1 MATLSDKYV
10 NSLIAKADDMIN
22 QRKASVQKQYNA
34 WAAKQKSAEV
44 AEMQPVSMDTSVA
57 DMQAA
62 TPDTALQ
69 SVAQKIPVLTATA
82 HSATAPY
89 ADDKAAEKAEKAR
102 KVENFANTIQSIK
115 NEQNKAKNG
124 PDTPDTV
131 TTSPKE
137 LTYSALNKQPVS
149 ASLVHS
155 GSPALALAQATTAY
169 EGNLNKTGSL
179 DDRFDYYASKWL
191 SPNYKMT
198 DDDKKQ
204 YQQLINEW
212 KEKKGADWE
221 HMYDTAKAL
230 GSAGTDYFA
239 DYPELAKILD
249 IDNKLDLTYQTSM
262 GGRAATGG
270 LNALSGWVA
279 SLLGVPEE
287 NIKSY
292 EEKMALDAAN
302 ARTQN
307 KAAYDAS
314 RAITQMA
321 KDYALIEA
329 AKGMNIPVVG
339 KLLNQGSVV
348 DAWRAGNSFL
358 GKVGGVA
365 KTAGKNTVFGMP
377 FDIVSD
383 TAPEAIYN
391 AYLGKSGEEVAAAA
405 AENVASNLLG
415 NLFGELTLQPGLQL
429 LTEGVAKRAGKA
441 VAENVAEEVSEK
453 AAKEALQEVQPKQ
466 TMDDLSPLE
475 ATKEAPT
482 TKTSEEL
489 EDIFDDVKANND
501 VDVKPDVETTVKQ
514 DIPEEIKESGVSVFR
529 DNPVT
534 GERNVFGSATSRRL
548 NEIANPPKEIIDAV
562 NADPALKEATG
573 NAWAKYIEEFEKA
586 DAGQANTLRAATN
599 DLAEALEAA
608 ESASGVSIKAR
619 QNLDNIYN
627 ILMHSELPDKF
638 NGTLSEVKN
647 PLLDMIDEQGLSNIR
662 NSTETVKQSIEDA
675 LYRNM
680 KAIQENETL
689 KAKVQDVTDAYDK
702 WVDAV
707 YAGIGD
713 TERLGKD
720 VRNAMGRAERAFS
733 NEGLSGFHV
742 SKKMAEQ
749 IGLADIILKQNTPE
763 GYVQP
768 SYGYHAGDLG
778 KAESLGIQTGRDTG
792 HYGTG
797 TYFAGN
803 RNIVED
809 YHGRPIEAIDFS
821 NYNTYRPSDY
831 EQGKNL
837 HEYLAGVNNYYDMP
851 DDAIKTTAE
860 WDNFRQQVADT
871 TYTDPVKMYNDL
883 KRLYDDETIKRYVY
897 DYGDKLIDGKPVEWP
912 THNDEGKTWLD
923 LMTEEEDAE
932 FSRLVNE
939 LNERELDKFAKRME
953 KKYETT
959 SSFDDEFDK
968 IKAADPRYIMQSDG
982 TWFDDFEKIELSP
995 DEFARKADLN
1005 RVKNALLSDIT
1016 SPTERR
1022 KYYLRWGDE
1031 AEENAKKLFGLSDE
1045 EARKMISEIRDE
1057 IKEFNGDKYTADSAS
1072 TRFMKRLGYEGV
1084 DVRGIE
1090 GLDNTRYGS
1099 VIYDLKGKDLEQQ
1112 AAAKARRQAQLQAE
1126 KSAREMPERIDDEAR
1141 MTIDPTKNTVEP
1153 TKSVTEPVQPVN
1165 PDQPNLKT
1173 RKTYSNTMQN
1183 SDIFPEK
1190 ELAENP
1196 HYAKEEFGYLEQP
1209 ESESLEKAS
1218 DILASNKEGQKR
1230 RFASEVLTPET
1241 AKRVEA
1247 SDIDSIY
1254 MMIRENNEAIENA
1267 IDAAEIARL
1276 RRENGIMTQNLARIN
1291 TNAGQVVQANAKW
1304 SRTPEGMRIQADA
1317 FKKGKV
1323 DEILKEADWGGDVTR
1338 LEDNIVKRIDE
1349 LIDSKMWDDLKASD
1363 GIDSEKGLNL
1373 IRDELAREINNAAAK
1388 AKKNISG
1395 TDIDNLAKKIQQK
1408 LLSSLDIDKI
1418 EDQLM
1423 SDDIWQMVAGVGD
1436 ITEEHMDVALKL
1448 LDEAKQFNPNSKDAA
1463 QRIDAAYLIL
1473 ANDIGH
1479 GKSLMD
1485 KLDAWRYFA
1494 MLSKPTTHLRN
1505 MLGNTTFG
1513 LVTGAENSLSAV
1525 LEAGLDRASKVA
1537 RHGKGIDRTKS
1548 LLGPQDADLIS
1559 ACARDFTDN
1568 AYGLYKGNKY
1578 YEDLAAGIEKMVKT
1592 FDNKGAG
1599 KAANFLTETNTAL
1612 LDAEDVIF
1620 GQSKYATSLAGYLK
1634 ANGYGIDALKSEDP
1648 AVKRVVED
1656 ARAYALSK
1664 ANEATFHNNSAF
1676 AKLTTEIDHGL
1687 REWSRLDWG
1696 NGNSVKKAV
1705 GLAGRHI
1712 VPFAKTPAN
1721 ILSAILSRGPQESVK
1736 VLYDLVQLAK
1746 HNPNVKAKDLIEDI
1760 SKTASGTMI
1769 LGLGAYLYSTGH
1781 IELGGETDNER
1792 FNKKSRGITGPSLKF
1807 GNTYVALNDGNV
1819 PTAILAMG
1827 ANLAQAYKGKKG
1839 GLDAFLDGLASVSD
1853 TVVDTTMLSGI
1864 ADVINSARY
1873 SKDNADLA
1881 SRIGMQVITNAAGQ
1895 YIPNLTRGFEN
1906 VVDSEKRNTSYTGQT
1921 GVMDTVGKSLQ
1932 YASTGIPFL
1941 QEGARAA
1948 KDSGI
1953 PILEDIGNA
1962 VALNPQVDR
1971 WGNDIEKVGG
1981 DALGRLA
1988 NNTINPTSIT
1998 TDQSNA
2004 LDKEIDRLYARLTDD
2019 TNGEPIMSVDEAKK
2033 LFTYT
2038 PNAESK
2044 FDGEPL
2050 SRDDWYKYQQERGK
2064 SRYDLMNAVVNSR
2077 YYKYLTDEEKATMLK
2092 EMDDISKN
2100 YTREKYGAE
2109 IKNKK
2114 MAKLVDAYKEGGAKA
2129 VLDIKGENIDT
2140 TRTPEARMKEDQK
2153 AQAEEQKFEA
2163 ASDDIMGTLQKA
2175 GVVDKY
2181 AESVPKEAREAYAE
2195 YGMQGVEDYATV
2207 KSNKKGASYEKYSSL
2222 KSEIPTLTAKE
2233 YTDIYNN
2240 YSVPNKKGEYDN
2252 YFTKDTELI
2261 PYLTSRAWDNDEQ
2274 LNIYA
2279 HALSPSVEGTWHIV
2293 NGKLYYNKP
2302 SVERWR
2308 DNGKEYSAE
2317 AQASVNNMVS
2327 LFKK

>member
-1 MATLSDKYV
+1 MATLMDKYV
-10 NSLIAKADDMIN
+10 NSLVKANEARKADI
-22 QRKASVQKQYNA
+22 QKQYDA
-34 WAAKQKSAEV
+34 WARKQQAAQAPAGEMAPVKMQAPVQQEIPVLKPYANDEAAQKAERAQQINNDFAGISNYIANEKAKQERKAQQQSGNPKVTYTADGKLDVSALQKDPRVQEMTATQNITRPTATTKTMSSGDKIV
-44 AEMQPVSMDTSVA
+44 AESQKWLEPSYKMTKEDKESYKQMFNDWKKSNPAAYNAYFAFQTDGEGLEDAIRNYPEIRTILDVQNKLDPIASFMNGARNAFSGAQNLGGMAVKAFGNDDVDKWVDERLERRNREIANAQTQHPIATTGGNVA
-57 DMQAA
+57 GMAA
-62 TPDTALQ
+62 QYAMANAALGALSGGRLATQ
-69 SVAQKIPVLTATA
+69 SVAEAYNANKSLGDAAKVFGTNIGKQMIPDLLIDTSSNVINNVSNGADAGTVARDAAGNVLENLAWNALFELPGLGKATYQGIKDLRGLDNEIA
-82 HSATAPY
+82 SLRNVERANIPALGDVT
-89 ADDKAAEKAEKAR
+89 KA
-102 KVENFANTIQSIK
+102 VENA
-115 NEQNKAKNG
+115 
-124 PDTPDTV
+124 
-131 TTSPKE
+131 
-137 LTYSALNKQPVS
+137 
-149 ASLVHS
+149 
-155 GSPALALAQATTAY
+155 PARQIA
-169 EGNLNKTGSL
+169 E
-179 DDRFDYYASKWL
+179 DV
-191 SPNYKMT
+191 
-198 DDDKKQ
+198 
-204 YQQLINEW
+204 QQ
-212 KEKKGADWE
+212 
-221 HMYDTAKAL
+221 
-230 GSAGTDYFA
+230 
-239 DYPELAKILD
+239 
-249 IDNKLDLTYQTSM
+249 
-262 GGRAATGG
+262 
-270 LNALSGWVA
+270 
-279 SLLGVPEE
+279 
-287 NIKSY
+287 
-292 EEKMALDAAN
+292 
-302 ARTQN
+302 
-307 KAAYDAS
+307 
-314 RAITQMA
+314 
-321 KDYALIEA
+321 
-329 AKGMNIPVVG
+329 
-339 KLLNQGSVV
+339 
-348 DAWRAGNSFL
+348 
-358 GKVGGVA
+358 
-365 KTAGKNTVFGMP
+365 
-377 FDIVSD
+377 
-383 TAPEAIYN
+383 
-391 AYLGKSGEEVAAAA
+391 
-405 AENVASNLLG
+405 
-415 NLFGELTLQPGLQL
+415 
-429 LTEGVAKRAGKA
+429 
-441 VAENVAEEVSEK
+441 
-453 AAKEALQEVQPKQ
+453 
-466 TMDDLSPLE
+466 
-475 ATKEAPT
+475 ATKEADDLA
-482 TKTSEEL
+482 KVA
-489 EDIFDDVKANND
+489 DDVRPVEEAPVRQAVAETAN
-501 VDVKPDVETTVKQ
+501 ETAEQ
-514 DIPEEIKESGVSVFR
+514 AARNIAEEINESKVSVLGR
-529 DNPVT
+529 NPVT
-534 GERNVFGSATSRRL
+534 GELSNYGNAIMRRL
-548 NEIANPPKEIIDAV
+548 NELNGLSEARTAAL
-562 NADPALKEATG
+562 NADPALKEAFG
-573 NAWAKYIEEFEKA
+573 NAWTKYQTEFTKA
-586 DAGQANTLRAATN
+586 DAGHVNALKAATN
-599 DLAEALEAA
+599 ELADVYESIGKVTGENANARRNLED
-608 ESASGVSIKAR
+608 VY
-619 QNLDNIYN
+619 D
-627 ILMHSELPDKF
+627 ILMHRNIPRKF
-638 NGTLSEVKN
+638 EGDMPENIN
-647 PLLDMIDEQGLSNIR
+647 PILDMLDEQSRSNVENSLDTVRNYIDNTVYKNMRIIR
-662 NSTETVKQSIEDA
+662 
-675 LYRNM
+675 
-680 KAIQENETL
+680 ENETL
-689 KAKVQDVTDAYDK
+689 RTKVKDVTDAYDK
-702 WVDAV
+702 WIDAV
-707 YAGIGD
+707 YSGIGD

-720 VRNAMGRAERAFS
+720 VRNAMGRAERAFAK
-733 NEGLSGFHV
+733 EGISAFHV
-742 SKKMAEQ
+742 PEKMAKQ
-749 IGLADIILKQNTPE
+749 TNLPDMILKNNTPE
-763 GYVQP
+763 GYVP
-768 SYGYHAGDLG
+768 PVDRTKFGRDDFIRELAGEDSYALRPEYKQNIEKVGDLLKREEDLG
-778 KAESLGIQTGRDTG
+778 RKISELRNEMEKEIRVDPELGREYSWMFDDNYTKRGLELKDAIEKLEGERRELTAAREEIETGIRNLDAENRALQASSFNNEIPSRATKGSYDGFSIDT
-792 HYGTG
+792 T
-797 TYFAGN
+797 GN
-803 RNIVED
+803 RNIDKMIAE
-809 YHGRPIEAIDFS
+809 GRAYVAEMSPE
-821 NYNTYRPSDY
+821 
-831 EQGKNL
+831 
-837 HEYLAGVNNYYDMP
+837 EYLRRSSQQIYGKGSLESAIRGTSDANIQKYAEDMRNGVKYDMP
-851 DDAIKTTAE
+851 YLDLARGEQEGRHRALAALVNQYDSIPVAVIPKSADDIPQVSRIVSNEAE
-860 WDNFRQQVADT
+860 KAQKAVAERIE
-871 TYTDPVKMYNDL
+871 PEAEM
-883 KRLYDDETIKRYVY
+883 TIKL
-897 DYGDKLIDGKPVEWP
+897 DSTKP
-912 THNDEGKTWLD
+912 K
-923 LMTEEEDAE
+923 AE
-932 FSRLVNE
+932 TSVN
-939 LNERELDKFAKRME
+939 
-953 KKYETT
+953 
-959 SSFDDEFDK
+959 
-968 IKAADPRYIMQSDG
+968 MQNVD
-982 TWFDDFEKIELSP
+982 
-995 DEFARKADLN
+995 
-1005 RVKNALLSDIT
+1005 
-1016 SPTERR
+1016 
-1022 KYYLRWGDE
+1022 GDE
-1031 AEENAKKLFGLSDE
+1031 A
-1045 EARKMISEIRDE
+1045 
-1057 IKEFNGDKYTADSAS
+1057 
-1072 TRFMKRLGYEGV
+1072 
-1084 DVRGIE
+1084 
-1090 GLDNTRYGS
+1090 
-1099 VIYDLKGKDLEQQ
+1099 
-1112 AAAKARRQAQLQAE
+1112 
-1126 KSAREMPERIDDEAR
+1126 RII
-1141 MTIDPTKNTVEP
+1141 IDPAKNTVEP
-1153 TKSVTEPVQPVN
+1153 AKSVTEPVQPN
-1165 PDQPNLKT
+1165 QPNMKT
-1173 RKTYSNTMQN
+1173 RGTYSNTMQN

-1196 HYAKEEFGYLEQP
+1196 HYAKEEFGYLEQS

-1218 DILASNKEGQKR
+1218 DILASNKEGQKQ

-1349 LIDSKMWDDLKASD
+1349 LIDSKMWDDLKASE

-1388 AKKNISG
+1388 VKKNISN
-1395 TDIDNLAKKIQQK
+1395 TDVDNLAKKIQQK
-1408 LLSSLDIDKI
+1408 LLASPDIDKI

-1436 ITEEHMDVALKL
+1436 ITEEHMDEALKL

-1479 GKSLMD
+1479 GKSIMD

-1525 LEAGLDRASKVA
+1525 MEAGLDRASKIA

-1548 LLGPQDADLIS
+1548 LLGPQDVDLIK
-1559 ACARDFTDN
+1559 ACARDFGDN

-1592 FDNKGAG
+1592 FNDKGAG

-1612 LDAEDVIF
+1612 LDAEDVLF

-1634 ANGYGIDALKSEDP
+1634 ANGYGIDALKSEDT
-1648 AVKRVVED
+1648 AIKRVVED

-1676 AKLTTEIDHGL
+1676 AKLTTEIDRGL

-1721 ILSAILSRGPQESVK
+1721 ILSSILSRGPQESGK

-1839 GLDAFLDGLASVSD
+1839 GIDAFLDGLASVSD
-1853 TVVDTTMLSGI
+1853 TVVDTTMLSGL
-1864 ADVINSARY
+1864 ADVLNSARY

-1921 GVMDTVGKSLQ
+1921 GVMDTAGKSLQ

-1953 PILEDIGNA
+1953 PILENIGNV

-1981 DALGRLA
+1981 NALGRLA

-2004 LDKEIDRLYARLTDD
+2004 LDKEIDRLYKRLTDD
-2019 TNGEPIMSVDEAKK
+2019 TNGEPIMSVDDAKK

-2140 TRTPEARMKEDQK
+2140 TRTPETRMKEYQE
-2153 AQAEEQKFEA
+2153 AQAEEQKFET

-2181 AESVPKEAREAYAE
+2181 AESVPKEAREAYSE

-2233 YTDIYNN
+2233 YADIYNN
-2240 YSVPNKKGEYDN
+2240 YSIPNKKGEYDN

-2261 PYLTSRAWDNDEQ
+2261 PYLTSRSWDNDEQ
-2274 LNIYA
+2274 LNIIA
-2279 HALSPSVEGTWHIV
+2279 HALSPSVEGTWHIR
-2293 NGKLYYNKP
+2293 NNQLYYNKP
-2302 SVERWR
+2302 SVEKWETGETGTATGNAAVDR
-2308 DNGKEYSAE
+2308 YL
-2317 AQASVNNMVS
+2317 Q
-2327 LFKK
+2327 LIKK

>member
-22 QRKASVQKQYNA
+22 QRKASAQKQYNA
-34 WAAKQKSAEV
+34 WAAKQKSTPV
-44 AEMQPVSMDTSVA
+44 AEMAPVTMDTSVA

-62 TPDTALQ
+62 TPDTVLQ
-69 SVAQKIPVLTATA
+69 SVAQKIPVLTAQA
-82 HSATAPY
+82 RSATAPY
-89 ADDKAAEKAEKAR
+89 ANDAAANAAMRTNANFDAISQYAKQTKEDKKRAAKNDSNVYMDDDGNVDVNSVKKNARATTPQRMTDAAAKRADKPVQAKYTEDGKLDVAALQRNPAVREMTEAQTIDKPADDNKVATVNDKINYYANKWLDPSYKMTEQDKRDYQALLDEWAGGDNNKYQMLGLYNLVPLVGTDEMKALSDIGR
-102 KVENFANTIQSIK
+102 KANTGTAFMTGVSDSLSGLVNLSGTLGK
-115 NEQNKAKNG
+115 AVGNEAI
-124 PDTPDTV
+124 DAEID
-131 TTSPKE
+131 KE
-137 LTYSALNKQPVS
+137 L
-149 ASLVHS
+149 
-155 GSPALALAQATTAY
+155 AQYKKDVANAYTQHNAATTA
-169 EGNLNKTGSL
+169 GKITGMG
-179 DDRFDYYASKWL
+179 A
-191 SPNYKMT
+191 
-198 DDDKKQ
+198 Q
-204 YQQLINEW
+204 Y
-212 KEKKGADWE
+212 
-221 HMYDTAKAL
+221 
-230 GSAGTDYFA
+230 
-239 DYPELAKILD
+239 
-249 IDNKLDLTYQTSM
+249 
-262 GGRAATGG
+262 AATNAILG
-270 LNALSGWVA
+270 ALSGGKLAGESVIDA
-279 SLLGVPEE
+279 YKA
-287 NIKSY
+287 NKSI
-292 EEKMALDAAN
+292 ADAAKVYGAN
-302 ARTQN
+302 VAKQMIPDLLVDTSSN
-307 KAAYDAS
+307 IANNVGNGADAGT
-314 RAITQMA
+314 IA
-321 KDYALIEA
+321 KDAIANVGENLLWNLALEGAGVGIDAFKSASAKNAVEEA
-329 AKGMNIPVVG
+329 AE
-339 KLLNQGSVV
+339 
-348 DAWRAGNSFL
+348 RAT
-358 GKVGGVA
+358 K
-365 KTAGKNTVFGMP
+365 
-377 FDIVSD
+377 
-383 TAPEAIYN
+383 
-391 AYLGKSGEEVAAAA
+391 
-405 AENVASNLLG
+405 
-415 NLFGELTLQPGLQL
+415 
-429 LTEGVAKRAGKA
+429 EGVQDVK
-441 VAENVAEEVSEK
+441 
-453 AAKEALQEVQPKQ
+453 PKQ

-501 VDVKPDVETTVKQ
+501 ADVKPDVETTVKQ
-514 DIPEEIKESGVSVFR
+514 DVPEEIKESGVSVFR

-573 NAWAKYIEEFEKA
+573 NAWTKYIEEFEKA
-586 DAGQANTLRAATN
+586 DAGQANALRAATN
-599 DLAEALEAA
+599 DLAKALEAA

-619 QNLDNIYN
+619 QNLDDIYN

-680 KAIQENETL
+680 KAVQENETL

-707 YAGIGD
+707 YSGIGD

-720 VRNAMGRAERAFS
+720 VRNAMGRAERAFEK
-733 NEGLSGFHV
+733 EGLSGFHV

-763 GYVQP
+763 GYVP
-768 SYGYHAGDLG
+768 PVDRTKYGRDDFIRELAGEDSYALRPEYKQNIEKVGDLLKREEELG
-778 KAESLGIQTGRDTG
+778 RKISELRNEMEKEIRVDPELGREYSWMFDDNYTKRGLELKDAIKKLEGERRELTAAREEIETSIRNIDAENRALQAASFDNEVPSRATKASYEGFSIDT
-792 HYGTG
+792 T
-797 TYFAGN
+797 GN
-803 RNIVED
+803 RNIDKLIAE
-809 YHGRPIEAIDFS
+809 
-821 NYNTYRPSDY
+821 
-831 EQGKNL
+831 GKAYVAEMSPE
-837 HEYLAGVNNYYDMP
+837 EYLRRSSQQIYGKGSLESAIRGTSDANIQKYAAEMRNGAEYDMP
-851 DDAIKTTAE
+851 
-860 WDNFRQQVADT
+860 
-871 TYTDPVKMYNDL
+871 Y
-883 KRLYDDETIKRYVY
+883 
-897 DYGDKLIDGKPVEWP
+897 
-912 THNDEGKTWLD
+912 LD
-923 LMTEEEDAE
+923 LARGEQEGRHRALAA
-932 FSRLVNE
+932 LVNQY
-939 LNERELDKFAKRME
+939 DSIPVAIIPKSA
-953 KKYETT
+953 
-959 SSFDDEFDK
+959 DDIPQVSK
-968 IKAADPRYIMQSDG
+968 IVS
-982 TWFDDFEKIELSP
+982 
-995 DEFARKADLN
+995 N
-1005 RVKNALLSDIT
+1005 
-1016 SPTERR
+1016 
-1022 KYYLRWGDE
+1022 E
-1031 AEENAKKLFGLSDE
+1031 AEEA
-1045 EARKMISEIRDE
+1045 
-1057 IKEFNGDKYTADSAS
+1057 
-1072 TRFMKRLGYEGV
+1072 
-1084 DVRGIE
+1084 
-1090 GLDNTRYGS
+1090 
-1099 VIYDLKGKDLEQQ
+1099 Q
-1112 AAAKARRQAQLQAE
+1112 KAVA
-1126 KSAREMPERIDDEAR
+1126 ERIEPEAEMTIKLDSTKPKAETSVKMQNADGDEAR
-1141 MTIDPTKNTVEP
+1141 MTIDPTKNTVKP
-1153 TKSVTEPVQPVN
+1153 AKSVTEPAQ
-1165 PDQPNLKT
+1165 PDQPNMKT

-1196 HYAKEEFGYLEQP
+1196 HYTEEEFGYLEQP

-1241 AKRVEA
+1241 AKHVEA

-1323 DEILKEADWGGDVTR
+1323 DEILETADWGGDVTR

-1363 GIDSEKGLNL
+1363 GVDSQKALDL

-1388 AKKNISG
+1388 AKQNISN

-1408 LLSSLDIDKI
+1408 LLSSPDIDKI

-1436 ITEEHMDVALKL
+1436 ISEEHMDEALKL

-1463 QRIDAAYLIL
+1463 KRIDAAYLIL

-1525 LEAGLDRASKVA
+1525 LEAGLDRASKIA
-1537 RHGKGIDRTKS
+1537 RHGKGIERTKS

-1559 ACARDFTDN
+1559 ACARDFNDN

-1592 FDNKGAG
+1592 FDNKGVG

-1676 AKLTTEIDHGL
+1676 AKLSTKIDHGL

-1696 NGNSVKKAV
+1696 NGNSVMKVA

-1792 FNKKSRGITGPSLKF
+1792 YNKKSRGITGPSLKF

-1827 ANLAQAYKGKKG
+1827 ANLAQAYKDKKG

-1881 SRIGMQVITNAAGQ
+1881 SRIGMQIVTNAAGQ
-1895 YIPNLTRGFEN
+1895 YIPNVTRGLEN

-2004 LDKEIDRLYARLTDD
+2004 LDKEIDRLYERLTDD

-2044 FDGEPL
+2044 FDGVPL

-2077 YYKYLTDEEKATMLK
+2077 YYRYLTDEEKATMLK

-2129 VLDIKGENIDT
+2129 VLNIKGENIDT

-2233 YTDIYNN
+2233 YADIYNN
-2240 YSVPNKKGEYDN
+2240 FSVPNEKGEYNN

-2274 LNIYA
+2274 LNLYA

-2308 DNGKEYSAE
+2308 DDGKNKEYSAE

>member
-1 MATLSDKYV
+1 MATLTDRYVQTLVKY
-10 NSLIAKADDMIN
+10 NDALTE
-22 QRKASVQKQYNA
+22 QRQKDVQKQYNEWERKQRA
-34 WAAKQKSAEV
+34 LQTPVIQEEPTMQEIPVLKFTAPFANDEASQKAERAQQINNDFAGISNYIANEKAKQERKAQQQSGNPKVTYTADGKLDVSALQKDPRVQEMTATQNITRPTATTKTMSSGDKIV
-44 AEMQPVSMDTSVA
+44 AESQKWLEPSYKMTKADKESYKQMFNDWKKSNPDAYNAYFAFQTDGEGLEDAIKNYPEIRTILDVQNKLDPIASFMNGARNAFSGAQNLGGMAVKAFGNDDVDKWVDERLERRNREIANAQTQHPIATTGGNVA
-57 DMQAA
+57 GMAA
-62 TPDTALQ
+62 QYAMANAALGALSGGRLATQ
-69 SVAQKIPVLTATA
+69 SVAEAYNANKSLGDAAKVFGTNIGKQMIPDLLIDTSSNVINNVSNGADAGTVARDAAGNVLENLAWNALFELPGLGKATYQGIKDLRGLDNEIA
-82 HSATAPY
+82 SLRNVERANIPALGDVT
-89 ADDKAAEKAEKAR
+89 KA
-102 KVENFANTIQSIK
+102 VENA
-115 NEQNKAKNG
+115 
-124 PDTPDTV
+124 
-131 TTSPKE
+131 
-137 LTYSALNKQPVS
+137 
-149 ASLVHS
+149 
-155 GSPALALAQATTAY
+155 PARQIA
-169 EGNLNKTGSL
+169 E
-179 DDRFDYYASKWL
+179 DV
-191 SPNYKMT
+191 
-198 DDDKKQ
+198 
-204 YQQLINEW
+204 QQ
-212 KEKKGADWE
+212 
-221 HMYDTAKAL
+221 
-230 GSAGTDYFA
+230 
-239 DYPELAKILD
+239 
-249 IDNKLDLTYQTSM
+249 
-262 GGRAATGG
+262 
-270 LNALSGWVA
+270 
-279 SLLGVPEE
+279 
-287 NIKSY
+287 
-292 EEKMALDAAN
+292 
-302 ARTQN
+302 
-307 KAAYDAS
+307 
-314 RAITQMA
+314 
-321 KDYALIEA
+321 
-329 AKGMNIPVVG
+329 
-339 KLLNQGSVV
+339 
-348 DAWRAGNSFL
+348 
-358 GKVGGVA
+358 
-365 KTAGKNTVFGMP
+365 
-377 FDIVSD
+377 
-383 TAPEAIYN
+383 
-391 AYLGKSGEEVAAAA
+391 
-405 AENVASNLLG
+405 
-415 NLFGELTLQPGLQL
+415 
-429 LTEGVAKRAGKA
+429 
-441 VAENVAEEVSEK
+441 
-453 AAKEALQEVQPKQ
+453 
-466 TMDDLSPLE
+466 
-475 ATKEAPT
+475 ATKEADDLA
-482 TKTSEEL
+482 KVA
-489 EDIFDDVKANND
+489 DDVRPVEEAPVRQAVAETAN
-501 VDVKPDVETTVKQ
+501 ETAEQ
-514 DIPEEIKESGVSVFR
+514 AARNIAEEINESKVSVLGR
-529 DNPVT
+529 NPVT
-534 GERNVFGSATSRRL
+534 GELSNYGNAIMRRL
-548 NEIANPPKEIIDAV
+548 NELNGLSEARTAAL
-562 NADPALKEATG
+562 NADPALKEAFG
-573 NAWAKYIEEFEKA
+573 NAWTKYQTEFAKA
-586 DAGQANTLRAATN
+586 DAGQVNALKAATN
-599 DLAEALEAA
+599 ELADVYESIGKVTGENANARRNLED
-608 ESASGVSIKAR
+608 VY
-619 QNLDNIYN
+619 D
-627 ILMHSELPDKF
+627 ILMHRNIPRKF
-638 NGTLSEVKN
+638 EGDMPENIN
-647 PLLDMIDEQGLSNIR
+647 PILDMLDEQSRSNVENSLDTVRNYIDDTIYKNMRAIR
-662 NSTETVKQSIEDA
+662 GN
-675 LYRNM
+675 
-680 KAIQENETL
+680 ENL
-689 KAKVQDVTDAYDK
+689 QAKVKDVTDAYDK
-702 WVDAV
+702 WIDAV
-707 YAGIGD
+707 YSGIGD

-720 VRNAMGRAERAFS
+720 VRNAMGRAERAFA

-749 IGLADIILKQNTPE
+749 TNLPDRILTNNTPE
-763 GYVQP
+763 GYVP
-768 SYGYHAGDLG
+768 PEIPV
-778 KAESLGIQTGRDTG
+778 K
-792 HYGTG
+792 
-797 TYFAGN
+797 
-803 RNIVED
+803 
-809 YHGRPIEAIDFS
+809 
-821 NYNTYRPSDY
+821 
-831 EQGKNL
+831 
-837 HEYLAGVNNYYDMP
+837 
-851 DDAIKTTAE
+851 TAE
-860 WDNFRQQVADT
+860 VAEAT
-871 TYTDPVKMYNDL
+871 PKAVAERIEPEAEM
-883 KRLYDDETIKRYVY
+883 TIK
-897 DYGDKLIDGKPVEWP
+897 L
-912 THNDEGKTWLD
+912 
-923 LMTEEEDAE
+923 
-932 FSRLVNE
+932 
-939 LNERELDKFAKRME
+939 
-953 KKYETT
+953 
-959 SSFDDEFDK
+959 
-968 IKAADPRYIMQSDG
+968 DG
-982 TWFDDFEKIELSP
+982 TKP
-995 DEFARKADLN
+995 K
-1005 RVKNALLSDIT
+1005 
-1016 SPTERR
+1016 
-1022 KYYLRWGDE
+1022 
-1031 AEENAKKLFGLSDE
+1031 EE
-1045 EARKMISEIRDE
+1045 
-1057 IKEFNGDKYTADSAS
+1057 
-1072 TRFMKRLGYEGV
+1072 
-1084 DVRGIE
+1084 
-1090 GLDNTRYGS
+1090 
-1099 VIYDLKGKDLEQQ
+1099 
-1112 AAAKARRQAQLQAE
+1112 
-1126 KSAREMPERIDDEAR
+1126 
-1141 MTIDPTKNTVEP
+1141 NTVEP
-1153 TKSVTEPVQPVN
+1153 AKSVTEPVR
-1165 PDQPNLKT
+1165 PDPPNMKT

-1196 HYAKEEFGYLEQP
+1196 HYAKEEFGYLEQS

-1218 DILASNKEGQKR
+1218 DILASNKEGQKQ

-1323 DEILKEADWGGDVTR
+1323 DEILKEANWGGDVTR

-1373 IRDELAREINNAAAK
+1373 IRDELAKEINNAAAK
-1388 AKKNISG
+1388 AKKNISN
-1395 TDIDNLAKKIQQK
+1395 TDVDNLAKKIQQK
-1408 LLSSLDIDKI
+1408 LLASPDIDKI

-1436 ITEEHMDVALKL
+1436 ITEEHMDEALKL

-1479 GKSLMD
+1479 GKSIMD

-1525 LEAGLDRASKVA
+1525 MEAGLDRASKIA
-1537 RHGKGIDRTKS
+1537 RRGKGIDRTKS
-1548 LLGPQDADLIS
+1548 LLGPQDVDLIK
-1559 ACARDFTDN
+1559 ACARDFSDN

-1592 FDNKGAG
+1592 FNDKGAG

-1612 LDAEDVIF
+1612 LDAEDVLF

-1634 ANGYGIDALKSEDP
+1634 ANGYGIDALKSEDT
-1648 AVKRVVED
+1648 AIKRVVED

-1676 AKLTTEIDHGL
+1676 AKLSTEIDRGL

-1721 ILSAILSRGPQESVK
+1721 ILSSILSRGPQESGK

-1839 GLDAFLDGLASVSD
+1839 GIDAFLDGLASVSD
-1853 TVVDTTMLSGI
+1853 TVVDTTMLSGL
-1864 ADVINSARY
+1864 ADVLNSARY

-1921 GVMDTVGKSLQ
+1921 GVMDTAGKSLQ

-1981 DALGRLA
+1981 NALGRLA
-1988 NNTINPTSIT
+1988 NNMINPTSIT
-1998 TDQSNA
+1998 TDQSNT
-2004 LDKEIDRLYARLTDD
+2004 LDKEIDRLYKRLTDD

-2050 SRDDWYKYQQERGK
+2050 SRDDWYKYQKERGK
-2064 SRYDLMNAVVNSR
+2064 SRYDLMKAVVNSR
-2077 YYKYLTDEEKATMLK
+2077 YYRYLTDEEKATMLK

-2140 TRTPEARMKEDQK
+2140 TRTPEARMKEYQK

-2163 ASDDIMGTLQKA
+2163 VSDDIMGTLQKA

-2233 YTDIYNN
+2233 YADIYNN
-2240 YSVPNKKGEYDN
+2240 YSIPNKKGEYDN

-2261 PYLTSRAWDNDEQ
+2261 PYLTSRSWDNDEQ
-2274 LNIYA
+2274 LNIVA
-2279 HALSPSVEGTWHIV
+2279 HALSPSVEGTWHIR
-2293 NGKLYYNKP
+2293 NNQLYYNKP
-2302 SVERWR
+2302 SVEKWQ
-2308 DNGKEYSAE
+2308 GK
-2317 AQASVNNMVS
+2317 
-2327 LFKK
+2327 

>member
-22 QRKASVQKQYNA
+22 QRKASAQKQYNA
-34 WAAKQKSAEV
+34 WAAKQKSTPV
-44 AEMQPVSMDTSVA
+44 AEMAPVTMDTSVA

-62 TPDTALQ
+62 TPDTVLQ
-69 SVAQKIPVLTATA
+69 SVAQKIPVLTAQA
-82 HSATAPY
+82 RSATAPY
-89 ADDKAAEKAEKAR
+89 ANDAAANAAMRTNANFDAISQYAKQTKEDKKRAAKNDSNVYMDDDGNVDVNSVKKNARATTPQRMTDAAAKRADKPVQAKYTEDGKLDVAALQRNPAVREMTEAQTIDKPADDNKVATVNDKINYYANKWLDPSYKMTEQDKRDYQALLDEWAGGDNNKYQMLGLYNLVPLVGTDEMKALSDIGR
-102 KVENFANTIQSIK
+102 KANTGTAFMTGVSDSLSGLVNLSGTLGK
-115 NEQNKAKNG
+115 AVGNEAI
-124 PDTPDTV
+124 DAEID
-131 TTSPKE
+131 KE
-137 LTYSALNKQPVS
+137 L
-149 ASLVHS
+149 
-155 GSPALALAQATTAY
+155 AQYKKDVANAYTQHNAATTA
-169 EGNLNKTGSL
+169 GKITGMG
-179 DDRFDYYASKWL
+179 A
-191 SPNYKMT
+191 
-198 DDDKKQ
+198 Q
-204 YQQLINEW
+204 Y
-212 KEKKGADWE
+212 
-221 HMYDTAKAL
+221 
-230 GSAGTDYFA
+230 
-239 DYPELAKILD
+239 
-249 IDNKLDLTYQTSM
+249 
-262 GGRAATGG
+262 AATNAILG
-270 LNALSGWVA
+270 ALSGGKLAGESVIDA
-279 SLLGVPEE
+279 YKA
-287 NIKSY
+287 NKSI
-292 EEKMALDAAN
+292 ADAAKVYGAN
-302 ARTQN
+302 VAKQMIPDLLVDTSSN
-307 KAAYDAS
+307 IANNVGNGADAGT
-314 RAITQMA
+314 IA
-321 KDYALIEA
+321 KDAIANVGENLLWNLALEGAGVGIDAFKSASAKNAVEEA
-329 AKGMNIPVVG
+329 AE
-339 KLLNQGSVV
+339 
-348 DAWRAGNSFL
+348 RAT
-358 GKVGGVA
+358 K
-365 KTAGKNTVFGMP
+365 
-377 FDIVSD
+377 
-383 TAPEAIYN
+383 
-391 AYLGKSGEEVAAAA
+391 
-405 AENVASNLLG
+405 
-415 NLFGELTLQPGLQL
+415 
-429 LTEGVAKRAGKA
+429 EGVQDVK
-441 VAENVAEEVSEK
+441 
-453 AAKEALQEVQPKQ
+453 PKQ

-501 VDVKPDVETTVKQ
+501 ADVKPDVETTVKQ
-514 DIPEEIKESGVSVFR
+514 DVPEEIKESGVSVFR

-548 NEIANPPKEIIDAV
+548 NEIANPPKALIDAV

-608 ESASGVSIKAR
+608 ESASGVSINAR

-647 PLLDMIDEQGLSNIR
+647 PLLDMIDEQGISNIR

-707 YAGIGD
+707 YSGIGD

-720 VRNAMGRAERAFS
+720 VRNAMGRAERAFA

-763 GYVQP
+763 GYVP
-768 SYGYHAGDLG
+768 PVIR
-778 KAESLGIQTGRDTG
+778 E
-792 HYGTG
+792 
-797 TYFAGN
+797 
-803 RNIVED
+803 
-809 YHGRPIEAIDFS
+809 
-821 NYNTYRPSDY
+821 
-831 EQGKNL
+831 
-837 HEYLAGVNNYYDMP
+837 
-851 DDAIKTTAE
+851 TTA
-860 WDNFRQQVADT
+860 D
-871 TYTDPVKMYNDL
+871 
-883 KRLYDDETIKRYVY
+883 
-897 DYGDKLIDGKPVEWP
+897 IDGVKV
-912 THNDEGKTWLD
+912 ND
-923 LMTEEEDAE
+923 
-932 FSRLVNE
+932 
-939 LNERELDKFAKRME
+939 
-953 KKYETT
+953 T
-959 SSFDDEFDK
+959 S
-968 IKAADPRYIMQSDG
+968 
-982 TWFDDFEKIELSP
+982 
-995 DEFARKADLN
+995 
-1005 RVKNALLSDIT
+1005 V
-1016 SPTERR
+1016 
-1022 KYYLRWGDE
+1022 
-1031 AEENAKKLFGLSDE
+1031 
-1045 EARKMISEIRDE
+1045 
-1057 IKEFNGDKYTADSAS
+1057 
-1072 TRFMKRLGYEGV
+1072 
-1084 DVRGIE
+1084 
-1090 GLDNTRYGS
+1090 
-1099 VIYDLKGKDLEQQ
+1099 
-1112 AAAKARRQAQLQAE
+1112 
-1126 KSAREMPERIDDEAR
+1126 REMPERIDDEAR

-1241 AKRVEA
+1241 AKHVEA

-1323 DEILKEADWGGDVTR
+1323 DEILETADWGGDITR

-1363 GIDSEKGLNL
+1363 GADSQKALDL

-1395 TDIDNLAKKIQQK
+1395 ADIDNLAKKIQQK
-1408 LLSSLDIDKI
+1408 LLSSPDIDKI

-1436 ITEEHMDVALKL
+1436 ITEEHMDEALKL

-1525 LEAGLDRASKVA
+1525 LEAGLDRASKIA
-1537 RHGKGIDRTKS
+1537 RNGKGIERTKS

-1559 ACARDFTDN
+1559 ACARDFNDN

-1676 AKLTTEIDHGL
+1676 AKLSTKIDHGL

-1696 NGNSVKKAV
+1696 NGNSIMKAA

-1792 FNKKSRGITGPSLKF
+1792 YNKKSRGITGPSLKF

-1895 YIPNLTRGFEN
+1895 YIPNLTRGLEN
-1906 VVDSEKRNTSYTGQT
+1906 VVDSEKMNTSYTGQT
-1921 GVMDTVGKSLQ
+1921 GVMDTLGKSLQ

-2044 FDGEPL
+2044 FDGVPL

-2140 TRTPEARMKEDQK
+2140 TRTPETRMKEDQK
-2153 AQAEEQKFEA
+2153 AQAEEQKIEA

-2240 YSVPNKKGEYDN
+2240 YSVPNEKGEYNN

-2274 LNIYA
+2274 LNLYA

-2317 AQASVNNMVS
+2317 AQARVNNMVS
-2327 LFKK
+2327 LLKK

>member
-57 DMQAA
+57 DMQAT
-62 TPDTALQ
+62 TPDASNAVLQ
-69 SVAQKIPVLTATA
+69 SVAQKIPVLTAQA
-82 HSATAPY
+82 RSATAPY
-89 ADDKAAEKAEKAR
+89 ANDAAANAAMRTNANFDAISQYAKQTKEDKKRA
-102 KVENFANTIQSIK
+102 
-115 NEQNKAKNG
+115 AKNDSNVYMDEDG
-124 PDTPDTV
+124 NVDVNSAKKNARATTPQRMADAAAKRADKPVQAKYTEDGKLDVAALQNDPRVQQMTNTQSLEGVSNGV
-131 TTSPKE
+131 TTSGNTVKDATITDKIDYYTNKWLDPSYVMTEEDKRMLE
-137 LTYSALNKQPVS
+137 SLISDYKQEHKDDKDLFTLFGNEFSAKAQNNPQKYPEVQKLLKARQKT
-149 ASLVHS
+149 SLVNS
-155 GSPALALAQATTAY
+155 FLQGI
-169 EGNLNKTGSL
+169 NNSL
-179 DDRFDYYASKWL
+179 DNQVGIA
-191 SPNYKMT
+191 
-198 DDDKKQ
+198 
-204 YQQLINEW
+204 IEV
-212 KEKKGADWE
+212 G
-221 HMYDTAKAL
+221 KAL
-230 GSAGTDYFA
+230 DNHQNDEMWDAYA
-239 DYPELAKILD
+239 NQRKI
-249 IDNKLDLTYQTSM
+249 
-262 GGRAATGG
+262 
-270 LNALSGWVA
+270 
-279 SLLGVPEE
+279 
-287 NIKSY
+287 
-292 EEKMALDAAN
+292 DAAN
-302 ARTQN
+302 ASN
-307 KAAYDAS
+307 NAPGAIAS
-314 RAITQMA
+314 
-321 KDYALIEA
+321 
-329 AKGMNIPVVG
+329 G
-339 KLLNQGSVV
+339 
-348 DAWRAGNSFL
+348 AGTLAGIGVQYKMTNDILGGLADQFSFL
-358 GKVGGVA
+358 KWLKPKNLKNVYNETKSLGQVA
-365 KTAGKNTVFGMP
+365 KAYAENTAKQYIPDFIN
-377 FDIVSD
+377 D
-383 TAPEAIYN
+383 TAPEFLNNIAHGESKEKVLEDLAGNVIINNVFNAGMAIPELVSTTRMASKAIKALDAEKELYRLSN
-391 AYLGKSGEEVAAAA
+391 ATDAIR
-405 AENVASNLLG
+405 
-415 NLFGELTLQPGLQL
+415 
-429 LTEGVAKRAGKA
+429 RAN
-441 VAENVAEEVSEK
+441 EIN
-453 AAKEALQEVQPKQ
+453 ALNRADDVTSVRQADGALRETDINPKQ

-475 ATKEAPT
+475 AKKA
-482 TKTSEEL
+482 
-489 EDIFDDVKANND
+489 DDLSVRAD
-501 VDVKPDVETTVKQ
+501 VDAAIRKGVQ
-514 DIPEEIKESGVSVFR
+514 EEIKESGVSVFR

-548 NEIANPPKEIIDAV
+548 DEIANPPKEIIDAV

-586 DAGQANTLRAATN
+586 DAGQANALRAATN
-599 DLAEALEAA
+599 ALAEALEAA

-707 YAGIGD
+707 YSGIGD

-720 VRNAMGRAERAFS
+720 VRNAMGRAERAFA

-763 GYVQP
+763 GYVP
-768 SYGYHAGDLG
+768 PVIR
-778 KAESLGIQTGRDTG
+778 E
-792 HYGTG
+792 
-797 TYFAGN
+797 
-803 RNIVED
+803 
-809 YHGRPIEAIDFS
+809 
-821 NYNTYRPSDY
+821 
-831 EQGKNL
+831 
-837 HEYLAGVNNYYDMP
+837 
-851 DDAIKTTAE
+851 TTA
-860 WDNFRQQVADT
+860 D
-871 TYTDPVKMYNDL
+871 
-883 KRLYDDETIKRYVY
+883 
-897 DYGDKLIDGKPVEWP
+897 IDGVKV
-912 THNDEGKTWLD
+912 ND
-923 LMTEEEDAE
+923 
-932 FSRLVNE
+932 
-939 LNERELDKFAKRME
+939 
-953 KKYETT
+953 T
-959 SSFDDEFDK
+959 S
-968 IKAADPRYIMQSDG
+968 
-982 TWFDDFEKIELSP
+982 
-995 DEFARKADLN
+995 
-1005 RVKNALLSDIT
+1005 V
-1016 SPTERR
+1016 
-1022 KYYLRWGDE
+1022 
-1031 AEENAKKLFGLSDE
+1031 
-1045 EARKMISEIRDE
+1045 
-1057 IKEFNGDKYTADSAS
+1057 
-1072 TRFMKRLGYEGV
+1072 
-1084 DVRGIE
+1084 
-1090 GLDNTRYGS
+1090 
-1099 VIYDLKGKDLEQQ
+1099 
-1112 AAAKARRQAQLQAE
+1112 
-1126 KSAREMPERIDDEAR
+1126 REMPERIGDEAR
-1141 MTIDPTKNTVEP
+1141 MTIDPTKNAVEP
-1153 TKSVTEPVQPVN
+1153 TKSVTEPVQPAN
-1165 PDQPNLKT
+1165 PDQPNMKT

-1190 ELAENP
+1190 ELAENQ

-1230 RFASEVLTPET
+1230 RFASDVLTPET
-1241 AKRVEA
+1241 AKHVEA

-1363 GIDSEKGLNL
+1363 GVDSQKGLDL

-1388 AKKNISG
+1388 AKQNISN

-1408 LLSSLDIDKI
+1408 LLSSPDIDKI

-1436 ITEEHMDVALKL
+1436 ITEEHMDEALKL

-1463 QRIDAAYLIL
+1463 KRIDAAYLIL

-1479 GKSLMD
+1479 GKSFMD

-1525 LEAGLDRASKVA
+1525 LEAGLDRASKIA
-1537 RHGKGIDRTKS
+1537 RNGKGIERTKS

-1559 ACARDFTDN
+1559 ACARDFNDN

-1592 FDNKGAG
+1592 FDNKGVG

-1712 VPFAKTPAN
+1712 EPFVKTPAN
-1721 ILSAILSRGPQESVK
+1721 ILSAILSRGPQESIK

-1792 FNKKSRGITGPSLKF
+1792 YNKKSRGITGPSLKF

-1827 ANLAQAYKGKKG
+1827 ANLAQAYKNKKG

-1864 ADVINSARY
+1864 ADVLNSARY

-1895 YIPNLTRGFEN
+1895 YIPNVTRGLEN

-1921 GVMDTVGKSLQ
+1921 GVMDTLGKSLQ

-2004 LDKEIDRLYARLTDD
+2004 LDKEIDRLYERLTDD

-2044 FDGEPL
+2044 FDGVPL

-2129 VLDIKGENIDT
+2129 VLNIKGENIDT

-2233 YTDIYNN
+2233 YADIYNN
-2240 YSVPNKKGEYDN
+2240 FSVPNEKGEYNN

-2274 LNIYA
+2274 LNLYA

-2317 AQASVNNMVS
+2317 AQARVNNVVS